1 MHIGQVL
8 FLEGGAVSSAE
19 VESVLEDLD
28 CVVHLTS
35 NVRGASKILQRQSID
50 LVILNV
56 EGEADLAIIDFALSL
71 KKFNLP
77 IIFLALNNNRESYD
91 MAQQANMIAYIVSP
105 FDMLTLRSV
114 VTHSLNLNHNQE
126 RNISEKWPNN
136 RFMNDALF
144 IKVNQSL
151 QKVIIE
157 NITHVRSEGNY
168 CLIFTTEKK
177 YAIKLSMVRLNQN
190 LAEKGFIQVHK
201 SYLAKLNKIDN
212 IDISGNEVIIGDVRI
227 PLGRK
232 YKQEL
237 LAHLNL
243 L

>member
-1 MHIGQVL
+1 VEKLLRVL
-8 FLEGGAVSSAE
+8 YQRLRKLAFLSFKKF
-19 VESVLEDLD
+19 LN
-28 CVVHLTS
+28 CVVHLADHVS
-35 NVRGASKILQRQSID
+35 GAIRILQQQSVD

-56 EGEADLAIIDFALSL
+56 EGEEDDPILAFALSL
-71 KKFNLP
+71 KEFNLP
-77 IIFLALNNNRESYD
+77 IIFLALNNNRECYET
-91 MAQQANMIAYIVSP
+91 ARKANMVAYLVSP
-105 FDMLTLRSV
+105 FDMLTLRSII
-114 VTHSLNLNHNQE
+114 TCNLNAAHRETSKGNLPT
-126 RNISEKWPNN
+126 NKI
-136 RFMNDALF
+136 MDDALF

-190 LAEKGFIQVHK
+190 LSDKGLIQVHK
-201 SYLAKLNKIDN
+201 SYLAKLNKIDH
-212 IDISGNEVIIGDVRI
+212 IDISGNEVIIGAVRI

>member
-1 MHIGQVL
+1 MQLGHVL
-8 FLEGGAVSSAE
+8 FLQGDAVSSAE
-19 VESVLEDLD
+19 VQSVLDDLN
-28 CVVHLTS
+28 CIMHLTDD
-35 NVRGASKILQRQSID
+35 VGGASKIIHQQTID

-56 EGEADLAIIDFALSL
+56 NGTDDLPIIEFALSI

-77 IIFLALNNNRESYD
+77 IIFLAQNNHRDSYD
-91 MAQQANMIAYIVSP
+91 MVKESNMAAYIVSP
-105 FDMLTLRSV
+105 FDMLTLQSV
-114 VTHSLNLNHNQE
+114 VAHNLN
-126 RNISEKWPNN
+126 NIRKETTHPKWSGNK
-136 RFMNDALF
+136 FMDDALF

-151 QKVIIE
+151 QKVVIE

-168 CLIFTTEKK
+168 CLIFTHEKK

-190 LAEKGFIQVHK
+190 LAEKGFVQIHK

-212 IDISGNEVIIGDVRI
+212 IDVSNSEVIIGDLRI

-237 LAHLNL
+237 LAYLNL

>member
-1 MHIGQVL
+1 MQIRHVL
-8 FLEGGAVSSAE
+8 FLEGGAVASAE
-19 VESVLEDLD
+19 VQAVLEDLN
-28 CVVHLTS
+28 CVVHLAG
-35 NVRGASKILQRQSID
+35 NVSSASSILQQQSVD

-56 EGEADLAIIDFALSL
+56 EGEEDDPILKFALSL

-77 IIFLALNNNRESYD
+77 IIFLALNNNRDCYE
-91 MAQQANMIAYIVSP
+91 MARKANMVAYLVSP
-105 FDMLTLRSV
+105 FDMLTLRSIL
-114 VTHSLNLNHNQE
+114 TYNLNAAQQE
-126 RNISEKWPNN
+126 VSRGNWPTNKI
-136 RFMNDALF
+136 MDDALF

-151 QKVIIE
+151 QKVMIE

-190 LAEKGFIQVHK
+190 LSDKGFIQVHK

-212 IDISGNEVIIGDVRI
+212 IDISGNEVNIGAVRI